1 MPEMELDVPLE
12 EVDINCDMG
21 ESFGNWRLSDTEDE
35 KLMELISSANIA
47 TGFHGGD
54 PNLMDKTVRLATE
67 YGVGIGAH
75 PGYRDLHGFG
85 RRKISGSNEE
95 IINDIVYQVGA
106 LREFARRHGGRLQ
119 HVKPHG
125 ALYNDAASD
134 RVLAELFVEAI
145 KQETNAAC
153 LVGPPESEL
162 QEAARRGDL
171 RFIGEAFVDRVYGS
185 EGRIVPRSEPG
196 AVHSDINTISTQA
209 VRLATTGQVT
219 AQNGDVIKIAAD
231 TLCIHGDTKNAY
243 QVALAVRDVL
253 KANGVE
259 IRAAS

>member
-1 MPEMELDVPLE
+1 MTSIDLNADL
-12 EVDINCDMG
+12 G
-21 ESFGNWRLSDTEDE
+21 EGDAYDLALLSVV
-35 KLMELISSANIA
+35 SSCNIA
-47 TGFHGGD
+47 CGGHAGD
-54 PNLMDKTVRLATE
+54 AQSMAETIRAAVKHDVLV
-67 YGVGIGAH
+67 GAH
-75 PGYRDLHGFG
+75 PSYPDRDGFG
-85 RRKISGSNEE
+85 RRSRYSEGSTLLVSLSEQ
-95 IINDIVYQVGA
+95 IKA
-106 LREFARRHGGRLQ
+106 LGLIAESEGVVLT

-134 RVLAELFVEAI
+134 RVLAELLVEAI
-145 KQETNAAC
+145 KQETNAAS

-185 EGRIVPRSEPG
+185 DGRIVPRSEPG

-209 VRLATTGQVT
+209 VGLATTGQVT

-253 KANGVE
+253 NANGVE

>member
-1 MPEMELDVPLE
+1 MAE
-12 EVDINCDMG
+12 
-21 ESFGNWRLSDTEDE
+21 
-35 KLMELISSANIA
+35 
-47 TGFHGGD
+47 
-54 PNLMDKTVRLATE
+54 TVRGAITHH
-67 YGVGIGAH
+67 VSIGAH
-75 PGYRDLHGFG
+75 PSYPDRDGFG
-85 RRKISGSNEE
+85 RRSRYSEGSSLLVSLSEQIKALGLIAE
-95 IINDIVYQVGA
+95 SEGA
-106 LREFARRHGGRLQ
+106 VLT

-134 RVLAELFVEAI
+134 RMLAELLVEAI

-162 QEAARRGDL
+162 QEAAGRGDL

-196 AVHSDINTISTQA
+196 AVHCDINTISTQA

-231 TLCIHGDTKNAY
+231 TLCIHGDTENAY

>member
-1 MPEMELDVPLE
+1 MTSIDLNADL
-12 EVDINCDMG
+12 G
-21 ESFGNWRLSDTEDE
+21 EGGAYDLALLSVV
-35 KLMELISSANIA
+35 SSCNIA
-47 TGFHGGD
+47 CGGHAGD
-54 PNLMDKTVRLATE
+54 AQSMAETVRGAITHH
-67 YGVGIGAH
+67 VSIGAH
-75 PGYRDLHGFG
+75 PSYPDREGFG
-85 RRKISGSNEE
+85 RRSRYSEGSSLLVSLSEQIKALGLIAE
-95 IINDIVYQVGA
+95 SEGA
-106 LREFARRHGGRLQ
+106 VLA

-125 ALYNDAASD
+125 ALYNDAAGD
-134 RVLAELFVEAI
+134 RVLAELLVEAI

-162 QEAARRGDL
+162 QEAAGRGDL
-171 RFIGEAFVDRVYGS
+171 RFIGEAFVDRVYGA

-231 TLCIHGDTKNAY
+231 TLCIHGDTNNAY

>member
-1 MPEMELDVPLE
+1 VTSIDLNADL
-12 EVDINCDMG
+12 G
-21 ESFGNWRLSDTEDE
+21 EGHAYDLALLSVV
-35 KLMELISSANIA
+35 SSCNIA
-47 TGFHGGD
+47 CGGHAGD
-54 PNLMDKTVRLATE
+54 AQSMAETIRAAVKHDVS
-67 YGVGIGAH
+67 VGAH
-75 PGYRDLHGFG
+75 PSYPDRDGFG
-85 RRKISGSNEE
+85 RRSRYAEGSTLLASLSEQIE
-95 IINDIVYQVGA
+95 KLRAIAAAEGA
-106 LREFARRHGGRLQ
+106 VLT

-134 RVLAELFVEAI
+134 RVLAELLVEAI
-145 KQETNAAC
+145 KQETNAAY

-171 RFIGEAFVDRVYGS
+171 RFIGEAFVDRVYGFD
-185 EGRIVPRSEPG
+185 GRIVPRSEPG

-209 VRLATTGQVT
+209 VGLATTGQVT
-219 AQNGDVIKIAAD
+219 AQNGDVIKIEAD

-253 KANGVE
+253 NANGVD